1 MKYCEKC
8 GTKINEEAIYC
19 GSCGHKINKE
29 PEVQLVEK
37 EITIEKESVEINN
50 DFQNL
55 NDEKKENISGGV
67 TGKKKL
73 SQQEL
78 DEFKYGKDYIEYFE
92 KCDKNNGKMVFSFN
106 IFSLIFGII
115 WYCVQGMWKKGFVLL
130 FLYFLIAGT
139 LIAIFNES
147 VGVLLGWLIGA
158 FYLAFCAKY
167 DYYLYVVKKK
177 TWW

>member
-8 GTKINEEAIYC
+8 GTKLNEEAIYC
-19 GSCGHKINKE
+19 GSCGHKIIKE
-29 PEVQLVEK
+29 PEAQLVEK
-37 EITIEKESVEINN
+37 ETKNEDESVEIKNN
-50 DFQNL
+50 FQNF
-55 NDEKKENISGGV
+55 NENNGNVSGGV
-67 TGKKKL
+67 NEKKKL

-92 KCDKNNGKMVFSFN
+92 KCDKNNGKMVLSFN

-130 FLYFLIAGT
+130 FIYFLIAGT
-139 LIAIFNES
+139 LIAIFNER
-147 VGVLLGWLIGA
+147 VGVVLGWLTGA